1 MNKYNIKVFPTL
13 FVSNILF
20 LFVFTLTSAQ
30 LGDLID
36 STEQASQLVNLF
48 TSIAVAIAFL
58 FFFWNLGKFILKSD
72 DEKTKEQAV
81 RRMGWSSLA
90 IFFIV
95 SIWGVIG
102 FIGELV
108 GIDQDPGG
116 GSDPI
121 NIPGINRRA

>member
-30 LGDLID
+30 LEEAID
-36 STEQASQLVNLF
+36 STEQVSQLVNLF
-48 TSIAVAIAFL
+48 TSIAVGIAFL
-58 FFFWNLGKFILKSD
+58 FFFWNLGKFILKED
-72 DEKTKEQAV
+72 GEAKEIAV

-102 FIGELV
+102 FIGEVV
-108 GIDQDPGG
+108 GIDPEKEGG
-116 GSDPI
+116 RDPI
-121 NIPGINRRA
+121 NIPGINRKA